1 MINIAKSDLEKAKHK
16 EHILEGLL
24 IAIKDIDTAIN
35 LIKESENK
43 DEARKK
49 LIFHFKITE
58 IQSNA
63 VLDMKLSKLTKLDKD
78 DLIKELEELRIAIA
92 KYTKIINE
100 QVYRDIE
107 LKEKVKELR
116 DKYGDERRTVIT
128 QIQELNKEEKEI
140 EFVEPEKCVVVL
152 TESGNIKRVP
162 TSSFRTQKRN
172 GKGVKTQ
179 DDITNMVLR
188 TNTIDSLMIFT
199 DKGKMFRLLVND
211 IPVGTNISQG
221 QSVKSLVNMEI
232 NENPVFIY
240 SIYRDTDAKYVFF
253 TTKRGTVKKTSLEEY
268 IGTKKKSGVVA
279 INLRENDEIASVC
292 LVKDES
298 MILLTKSG
306 MGIKFNSLDVGAT
319 SRATIGVKGI
329 NIKEDDEVIVALPVR
344 NKKDKLAIFTSNG
357 LGKKFNLDEL
367 PIQNKGGK
375 GLICYKPNGATGD
388 VVSGALVADEDNL
401 LLCGNKSGICI
412 SATEIPSLGR
422 NSIGNQLIKGNNLLS
437 VSKV

>member
-1 MINIAKSDLEKAKHK
+1 
-16 EHILEGLL
+16 
-24 IAIKDIDTAIN
+24 
-35 LIKESENK
+35 
-43 DEARKK
+43 
-49 LIFHFKITE
+49 
-58 IQSNA
+58 
-63 VLDMKLSKLTKLDKD
+63 
-78 DLIKELEELRIAIA
+78 
-92 KYTKIINE
+92 
-100 QVYRDIE
+100 
-107 LKEKVKELR
+107 
-116 DKYGDERRTVIT
+116 
-128 QIQELNKEEKEI
+128 
-140 EFVEPEKCVVVL
+140 
-152 TESGNIKRVP
+152 
-162 TSSFRTQKRN
+162 
-172 GKGVKTQ
+172 
-179 DDITNMVLR
+179 MVLR

-199 DKGKMFRLLVND
+199 DKGKMYRLLVND

-319 SRATIGVKGI
+319 SRATIGVNGI